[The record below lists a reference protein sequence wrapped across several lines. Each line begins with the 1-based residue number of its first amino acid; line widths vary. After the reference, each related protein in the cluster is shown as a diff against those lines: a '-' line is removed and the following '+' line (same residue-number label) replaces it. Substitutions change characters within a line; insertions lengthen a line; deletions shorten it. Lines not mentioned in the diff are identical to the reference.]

1 MLAIDFSRELS
12 PEELS
17 KLTPEQRR
25 DYLDARKRMRN
36 GTMLSDIMEEAE
48 RKAEPP
54 VKESSSSET
63 REHKKQPKEKSAPQ
77 TKKDTKGKADKGLG
91 TNSDG
96 TSQRITGRKKIP
108 EGARK
113 VTLQVQVRKE
123 QIDSISNK
131 MKEYG
136 VVDTVQHVLSEYI
149 ASHIDDILS
158 DISCTE
164 GNNSSNEQKL

>member
-1 MLAIDFSRELS
+1 MVDIDFSRELS

-25 DYLDARKRMRN
+25 DYLDAKKRMRN
-36 GTMLSDIMEEAE
+36 GAKLSDILEEAE

-54 VKESSSSET
+54 VMESSSET
-63 REHKKQPKEKSAPQ
+63 RERKKQPKEKSTSQ

-136 VVDTVQHVLSEYI
+136 VVDTVQHLLSEYI

-158 DISCTE
+158 GISRID
-164 GNNSSNEQKL
+164 GNNSSNDQEL

>member
-1 MLAIDFSRELS
+1 MVDIDYSKELS
-12 PEELS
+12 PEERS

-36 GTMLSDIMEEAE
+36 GSKISDIMAEAE

-54 VKESSSSET
+54 VKESSPET

-77 TKKDTKGKADKGLG
+77 TKKDSKGKADKGLG

-136 VVDTVQHVLSEYI
+136 VVDTVQHLLSEYI

-158 DISCTE
+158 DISRTE
-164 GNNSSNEQKL
+164 GNNSPNDQKL